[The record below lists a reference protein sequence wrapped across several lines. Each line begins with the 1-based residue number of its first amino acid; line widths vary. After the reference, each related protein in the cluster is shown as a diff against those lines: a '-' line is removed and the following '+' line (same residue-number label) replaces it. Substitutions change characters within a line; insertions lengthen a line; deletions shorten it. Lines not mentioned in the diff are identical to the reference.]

1 MSKSLPSPRL
11 LLSQRPAAGRPP
23 LPTELTLLQGIAI
36 ARWCAWVWVIVTTA
50 LQQDDLRRPVIAS
63 LLMVVALAGCAMC
76 TYLLLHS
83 PHWLLSKRVAVLES
97 VFCMVMLLAD
107 GWVFEPGHNF
117 VGGQSLA
124 SSGPLVAAMATS
136 AVVGPTWGTL
146 LAAVTAFCR
155 IPAGFL
161 NDFDDWNADV
171 FLSVASTLIQYA
183 IAALMF
189 GLVTR
194 RLRIVETEVIS
205 RRARDDI
212 AATLHDGVLQTLALV
227 ERRTRGTDPQLA
239 AEARRSDR
247 ELRSWLFHGGSQTDA
262 DQATTF
268 VSALRIVC
276 DRIAATEDLNVT
288 VNALVDDEV
297 RLSPALKAAV
307 AAVGEALTNVA
318 KHAQSSQVVV
328 FADEIADGYFVSI
341 RDNGVGFKMSLLENS
356 SRQGVAGS
364 IMKRMSD
371 VGGSAE
377 IVSTPGNGTE
387 VRLWSISKD
396 LPSQQNRP

>member
-1 MSKSLPSPRL
+1 MNARSLLTQP
-11 LLSQRPAAGRPP
+11 PAAGRSP

-63 LLMVVALAGCAMC
+63 LLMLLALAGCATC
-76 TYLLLHS
+76 TYLLLRT
-83 PHWLLSKRVAVLES
+83 PQWLLSKRVAVTES
-97 VFCMVMLLAD
+97 VFCMAMLLAD

-136 AVVGPTWGTL
+136 AVVGPSWGTF
-146 LAAVTAFCR
+146 LASVTAFCR
-155 IPAGFL
+155 IPGGIL
-161 NDFDDWNADV
+161 NDFEDWSADV
-171 FLSVASTLIQYA
+171 FLSVASTVIQYA

-247 ELRSWLFHGGSQTDA
+247 ELRSWLFHGGSQTDVG
-262 DQATTF
+262 QATTF

-276 DRIAATEDLNVT
+276 DRVAATEDLNVT
-288 VNALVDDEV
+288 VNALVDDDV
-297 RLSPALKAAV
+297 ALSPALKAVV
-307 AAVGEALTNVA
+307 AAVGEALTNAA
-318 KHAQSSQVVV
+318 KHARSSQVVV
-328 FADEIADGYFVSI
+328 FADEDADGYFVSV
-341 RDNGVGFKMSLLENS
+341 RDNGVGFDTSALEGTQ
-356 SRQGVAGS
+356 RQGITRS
-364 IMKRMSD
+364 IKKRMDD

-377 IVSTPGNGTE
+377 IVSAPSNGTE
-387 VRLWSISKD
+387 VRLWSTSQN
-396 LPSQQNRP
+396 LPSISPGP